1 VGFGHDTSEYRL
13 FFFIT
18 EKCDRIKLMKK
29 GNYFF
34 GEGIF
39 FQIIQ
44 VKRELS
50 LGDFFFFFFKC
61 YSLILDSY
69 LSCFKWLT

>member
-50 LGDFFFFFFKC
+50 LGDFFFF
-61 YSLILDSY
+61 
-69 LSCFKWLT
+69 